1 MVNNFTIINKTTN
14 HLPPQIIEK
23 ERWFKFSHCE
33 HSICM
38 YQLSLSTCM
47 YEVHNSKVTRY
58 SEACFRPGFFDWGLL
73 LKINLQS
80 QRFLVITSK
89 CLRSSL
95 WPC

>member
-1 MVNNFTIINKTTN
+1 
-14 HLPPQIIEK
+14 
-23 ERWFKFSHCE
+23 
-33 HSICM
+33 
-38 YQLSLSTCM
+38 M